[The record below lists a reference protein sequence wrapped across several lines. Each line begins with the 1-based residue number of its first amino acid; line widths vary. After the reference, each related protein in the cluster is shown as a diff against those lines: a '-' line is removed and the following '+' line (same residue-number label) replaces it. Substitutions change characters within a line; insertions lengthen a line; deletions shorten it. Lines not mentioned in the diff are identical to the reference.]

1 MIAEI
6 LQIIQAVLGAG
17 VPLWLVAGIGG
28 LLLYAVTREAITQK
42 QALRAVMAVIESL
55 DTAEGSTGSQVKRH
69 VERATSGPVGT
80 ISDALKDFQGGGPID
95 AARIR
100 RWDETET
107 ARIRSAIDEEAQL
120 LSADREGPSTL
131 RRIGNALLRVAPI
144 VLTTI
149 LKR

>member
-1 MIAEI
+1 MGIVE
-6 LQIIQAVLGAG
+6 LVTSVLSAG
-17 VPLWLVAGIGG
+17 VPLWLVAGVGG

-55 DTAEGSTGSQVKRH
+55 DIAEGSTGSQVKRE

-80 ISDALKDFQGGGPID
+80 IADALKDFQAGGQID

-100 RWDETET
+100 RWDQTDV

-120 LSADREGPSTL
+120 LSPDRQSPSTV
-131 RRIGNALLRVAPI
+131 RRIGNAVLRVAPLI
-144 VLTTI
+144 LTQI
-149 LKR
+149 LRK